1 MKEKI
6 SALLDAELAGRERG
20 HALAE
25 LGRNSD
31 LRKAWERYHLISA
44 ALRNELEILVTPKL
58 ADRVAESIKNESS
71 LVTPSS
77 RFIHQWNNNIRTSF
91 AIAAAT
97 VVIVLTLPFI
107 ISTDSTNKTPPTLTA
122 NAALEE
128 NYVRTGIRWEHRS
141 EWEKALDTFLVEH
154 NANTPISIMNGM
166 MSYVRLGSYDNHKE

>member
-6 SALLDAELAGRERG
+6 SALLDAEIAGRERG

-25 LGRNSD
+25 LCRNSD

-44 ALRNELEILVTPKL
+44 ALRNELKILVTQKL

-77 RFIHQWNNNIRTSF
+77 RFIHQWKNNIRTSF
-91 AIAAAT
+91 AIAAAI

-107 ISTDSTNKTPPTLTA
+107 VSIDTTNKTSPTLTA
-122 NAALEE
+122 DSTLEK
-128 NYVRTGIRWEHRS
+128 NYVRTGIGWEPRS
-141 EWEKALDTFLVEH
+141 EWEKA
-154 NANTPISIMNGM
+154 
-166 MSYVRLGSYDNHKE
+166 